1 MKTILA
7 ILTLVTSYAF
17 TQPNLVN
24 LNENIDNKNIFTC
37 ESDIY
42 IDTTGFGDEFLN
54 DYRLIFEE
62 RYINNFYSKGPFG
75 YNEGFDKKLKMFDTN
90 SLEVGTN
97 DIKSEFNEIKNKLE
111 DLEVKYGK
119 ILFKRTINTM
129 NQDESVQ
136 LYFENNVN
144 CVDTETELK
153 EIFSPINCSFDCYP
167 AELFASVDSEINE
180 ILSFENSIIYFKK
193 PIQNIR
199 LIDLLGNYQDIE
211 YKSEIN
217 LSNLQIGVYILQF
230 TFEEEIYVFKFIKE

>member
-1 MKTILA
+1 MKTILV
-7 ILTLVTSYAF
+7 ILMLATSYAF
-17 TQPNLVN
+17 TQSNLVN
-24 LNENIDNKNIFTC
+24 LNENIDNENIFTC

-42 IDTTGFGDEFLN
+42 IDTTGFGDEFLK
-54 DYRLIFEE
+54 DYRLIFDAI
-62 RYINNFYSKGPFG
+62 YINNFYSKGPFG
-75 YNEGFDKKLKMFDTN
+75 YSEGFDKKLKMFDTD
-90 SLEVGTN
+90 SLEVGTHN
-97 DIKSEFNEIKNKLE
+97 IKSEYNEIKSKLE
-111 DLEVKYGK
+111 NLEVKYGK

-144 CVDTETELK
+144 CVITEKELK

-167 AELFASVDSEINE
+167 AELFASVDSEIKE

-193 PIQNIR
+193 QIQNLR

-217 LSNLQIGVYILQF
+217 LSNLQKGVYILQF
-230 TFEEEIYVFKFIKE
+230 TYDNEVYTYKFIKE